1 MQNNN
6 GGNKAIRE
14 YLRLSSYLFFSLV
27 VTLIEMV
34 IGWLLLQCMEDRI
47 LIVNTI
53 ALTIG
58 AVIHYLLT
66 TRFSFRKP
74 YTLSSIGVYAAS
86 HVLGLIIQNAI
97 IFALYHHLLDGLSE
111 GLQYVLSKI
120 LSMLA
125 ALIITYF
132 IRAKAHGH

>member
-1 MQNNN
+1 MKSNTPDF
-6 GGNKAIRE
+6 RE
-14 YLRLSSYLFFSLV
+14 YIRIGSYLLFSLA
-27 VTLIEMV
+27 VTVIEMV
-34 IGWLLLQCMEDRI
+34 IGWLLLQWLDDRI

-66 TRFSFRKP
+66 TRFSFKKP
-74 YTLSSIGVYAAS
+74 YTLSSMGVYAAS
-86 HVLGLIIQNAI
+86 HILGLIIQNAV
-97 IFALYHHLLDGLSE
+97 IFALYHHLLDGLNE

-125 ALIITYF
+125 SLIITYI
-132 IRAKAHGH
+132 IRAKAHGHM